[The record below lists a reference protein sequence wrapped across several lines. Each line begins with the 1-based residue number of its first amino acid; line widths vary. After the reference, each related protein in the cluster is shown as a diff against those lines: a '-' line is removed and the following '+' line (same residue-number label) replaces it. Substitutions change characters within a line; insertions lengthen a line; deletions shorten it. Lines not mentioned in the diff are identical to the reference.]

1 MPSDAKWVC
10 EWRGSRFVF
19 VAPSGYRQ
27 TFSGPRSA
35 VVATLRRVLP
45 AWVPL
50 AANTPD
56 LQAMMQAELDA
67 LGEATDGE

>member
-1 MPSDAKWVC
+1 MTSDTKWVC

-50 AANTPD
+50 AVGTPD
-56 LQAMMQAELDA
+56 LQAKMKAELDA
-67 LGEATDGE
+67 LGAADDE

>member
-1 MPSDAKWVC
+1 MPSDTKWVC
-10 EWRGSRFVF
+10 EWRGDRFVF
-19 VAPSGYRQ
+19 RAPSGYRQ

-50 AANTPD
+50 AVDTPD
-56 LQAMMQAELDA
+56 LQAKMQAELDA
-67 LGEATDGE
+67 IGATDAE